1 MQKKFSL
8 IFVAAVLGLSA
19 CSQGTDVERA
29 AVGGLAGCMVGDALD
44 EGSCI
49 KGGILGAGLGALADD
64 FNFNL

>member
-1 MQKKFSL
+1 MQKKITFAIL
-8 IFVAAVLGLSA
+8 AAVLGLSA

-29 AVGGLAGCMVGDALD
+29 AVGGLAGCVVGDAIS

-64 FNFNL
+64 FQL